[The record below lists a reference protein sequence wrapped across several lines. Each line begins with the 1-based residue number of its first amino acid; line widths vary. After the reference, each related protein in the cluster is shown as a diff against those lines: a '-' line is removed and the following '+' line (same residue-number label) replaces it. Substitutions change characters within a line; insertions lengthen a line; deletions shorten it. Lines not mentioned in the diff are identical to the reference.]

1 MYGCARSRTY
11 ISRLC
16 MMHVRMM
23 SSTRP
28 LAFRLTTAEAA
39 AITRSLLTLYTR
51 TAPRVGV
58 RVVSLRKFAP
68 HTATLHVCFDAGT
81 WVCGH
86 VRTLH
91 RVGIIG
97 PSFCPL
103 LERFPACYRS
113 DRQMK
118 AKLHPTGRSSRG
130 CLQAKSG
137 IDCIAGVCVIKRSLP
152 SVTRVTQTEHHETTH
167 FSS

>member
-1 MYGCARSRTY
+1 MGDAPGFRQDTWDETTPRGRGWLAGCVRVYGCARSRTY

-16 MMHVRMM
+16 MMHVRTM

-68 HTATLHVCFDAGT
+68 HTALRLHVCF
-81 WVCGH
+81 
-86 VRTLH
+86 
-91 RVGIIG
+91 
-97 PSFCPL
+97 
-103 LERFPACYRS
+103 
-113 DRQMK
+113 
-118 AKLHPTGRSSRG
+118 
-130 CLQAKSG
+130 
-137 IDCIAGVCVIKRSLP
+137 
-152 SVTRVTQTEHHETTH
+152 
-167 FSS
+167 